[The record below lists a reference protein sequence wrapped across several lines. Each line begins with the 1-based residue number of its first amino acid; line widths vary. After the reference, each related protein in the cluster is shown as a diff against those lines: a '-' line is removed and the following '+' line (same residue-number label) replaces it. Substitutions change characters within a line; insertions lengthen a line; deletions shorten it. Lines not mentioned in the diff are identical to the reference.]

1 MAKKAVAKE
10 TVGIRASRPRVPRS
24 SATRAPAMPPAAPKI
39 RALADRTSQLVELA
53 FQKAAAH
60 NHRPKKHPLPSDPAC
75 FERQALALFESL
87 PLLQRRAAKKYF
99 LDGADAGTAK
109 RKQRFADLAQID
121 LESATS
127 VADQARRL
135 PVPAA
140 VRVTAQDAEAIR
152 RSFAPIMRPVAARQ
166 GRALAPQ
173 TMTARIVSLQ
183 CLAPSKQLELGKD
196 EIVVSATVVDDLGN
210 TSAVGEID
218 FGKFEEGQM
227 DTVPR
232 NVFTFNLAGGAFPK
246 SFSVFYRVK
255 ETDLGESDAFF
266 QGTMKMLAGAAL
278 FLVGLAAGIAIPGI
292 GGAIVF
298 GVLLAAGSTALG
310 VGMSQMKILV
320 SPRGGE
326 PSVTF
331 NTAGEV
337 SFLDAAGNPSLV
349 SQPVESDQEVSKGRY
364 RLTTEFVL
372 A

>member
-1 MAKKAVAKE
+1 MAKKAAAKE
-10 TVGIRASRPRVPRS
+10 TVRASGPRVPRK
-24 SATRAPAMPPAAPKI
+24 PAARPPARPPIAPKV
-39 RALADRTSQLVELA
+39 RALADRTSHLVELA

-60 NHRPKKHPLPSDPAC
+60 AERPKKYPLPSDPAC
-75 FERQALALFESL
+75 FERKAFELLESL
-87 PLLQRRAAKKYF
+87 PLLRRRAARKHF
-99 LDGADAGTAK
+99 LEGADASPAK
-109 RKQRFADLAQID
+109 RKQRFADLAQVD

-152 RSFAPIMRPVAARQ
+152 RSFAPFMRPVAARQ

-173 TMTARIVSLQ
+173 TMTARIVSLE
-183 CLAPSKQLELGKD
+183 CLEPSKQLEFGKD

-210 TSAVGEID
+210 TSAVDEID
-218 FGKFEEGQM
+218 FGKFEEGQR

-232 NVFTFNLAGGAFPK
+232 NVFTFDLAGGTFPK

-255 ETDLGESDAFF
+255 ETDLGESDPFF
-266 QGTMKMLAGAAL
+266 QGIMKMLAGATL
-278 FLVGLAAGIAIPGI
+278 FLVALAAGIAIPGI

-298 GVLLAAGSTALG
+298 GVLMAAGSTALF

-320 SPRGGE
+320 FPPGE

-331 NTAGEV
+331 NSAGEV
-337 SFLDAAGNPSLV
+337 SFVDASGNPSLV
-349 SQPVESDQEVSKGRY
+349 SLPVESDQTVSKGRY
-364 RLTTEFVL
+364 RLTTDFVL